1 MRTQAAASL
10 AIHWAR
16 YMACTCNR
24 NERDDVSDDWVEVAL
39 YLNLPYD
46 NVRRL
51 HYGHKGY
58 MSGTYSHVYN
68 VFFITQSRKNHLYI
82 HVCIL
87 NMNNLGMSTSM
98 IECKNT
104 AIY

>member
-46 NVRRL
+46 NVMRL
-51 HYGHKGY
+51 HYGHEGY